1 MNSKN
6 VVIGNI
12 MDNYDNPIAELVNV
26 ACHFDSNIIFENG
39 TKKINAKS
47 IMGMMAFPIQKGVE
61 LGIYVDGTDE
71 ENALLAIEKFLV
83 C

>member
-1 MNSKN
+1 MSSKN

-12 MDNYDNPIAELVNV
+12 MDVYDNPIAELVNV

-39 TKKINAKS
+39 SRKINAKS
-47 IMGMMAFPIQKGVE
+47 IMGMMAFPIQKGLE
-61 LGIYVDGTDE
+61 LGIHVEGSDE
-71 ENALLAIEKFLV
+71 ENALLAIEQFLV

>member
-1 MNSKN
+1 MSSKN

-26 ACHFDSNIIFENG
+26 ACHFDSNITFANG
-39 TKKINAKS
+39 TKRINAKS
-47 IMGMMAFPIQKGVE
+47 IMGMMAFPMQKGVE
-61 LGIYVDGTDE
+61 LGIVAEGTDE
-71 ENALLAIEKFLV
+71 ERALQAMEQFLV